1 MIDFNRDVTREQIA
15 SDAINMAI
23 DARLA
28 ESISGQTPR
37 DYLGAS
43 AIGHECLRKIAWDW
57 RSPVQHEPRTD
68 RIFARGKWLETY
80 AYTLLTGAGFRM
92 VRSGSA
98 LGFSQVNELFQG
110 HADGV
115 VIAGPEMVAYPCVWE
130 CKGLGSKGWNKLFK
144 DGLAKAYPGYADQVS
159 IYQAY
164 LGLTD
169 NPALFTAANLDTM
182 EMLHLLI
189 PFDAERAQLASDRA
203 VQIIQAVEAGEAP
216 PRVTDNP
223 DDWRCKYCGQRER
236 CWESPRH
243 QG

>member
-1 MIDFNRDVTREQIA
+1 VIDFNRSVTREQIV
-15 SDAINMAI
+15 SDAINTAI
-23 DARLA
+23 DDRLT
-28 ESISGQTPR
+28 ESISEQTPR

-68 RIFARGKWLETY
+68 RIFARGKWLENY
-80 AYTLLTGAGFRM
+80 AYILLMGAGFRM

-98 LGFSQVNELFQG
+98 LGFSQLNERFQG

-115 VIAGPEMVAYPCVWE
+115 VVAGPAMVSYPCVWE
-130 CKGLGSKGWNKLFK
+130 SKGLGSKGWNKLYK
-144 DGLAKAYPGYADQVS
+144 DGLVKTYPGYADQVAL
-159 IYQAY
+159 YQVY

-169 NPALFTAANLDTM
+169 HPALFTAANLDTM

-189 PFDAERAQLASDRA
+189 PFDAERAQRASDRA
-203 VQIIQAVEAGEAP
+203 VQVIMADEAGETL

-223 DDWRCKYCGQRER
+223 ADWRCKWCGHRER
-236 CWESPRH
+236 CW
-243 QG
+243 G

>member
-1 MIDFNRDVTREQIA
+1 MINFNRNVTQEQIA
-15 SDAINMAI
+15 SDAINAAI
-23 DARLA
+23 DSRLV
-28 ESISGQTPR
+28 ESISGQPPR

-57 RSPVQHEPRTD
+57 RSPVRHEPRTD

-80 AYTLLTGAGFRM
+80 AYALLAGAGFRM

-98 LGFSQVNELFQG
+98 LSFSQINELFQG

-115 VIAGPEMVAYPCVWE
+115 VIAGPDMVSYPCVWE

-144 DGLAKAYPGYADQVS
+144 EGLSKAYPGYADQVS

-182 EMLHLLI
+182 ELLHLLI
-189 PFDAERAQLASDRA
+189 PFDAVRAQRASDRA
-203 VQIIQAVEAGEAP
+203 VQVIRAVEAGETP

-223 DDWRCKYCGQRER
+223 DDWRCKWCSQRER
-236 CWESPRH
+236 CWS
-243 QG
+243 